1 MLSKTLTTAVLAAT
15 LLLGNAGSAQAHVLP
30 GHTTVNYTVVAHE
43 DGSGWITRTVRH
55 VGQGVVLRTVVR
67 VSEGLLPW
75 ECDRMGDRRCGARPA
90 PMRDARTKTVTLV
103 IARRPGMPHPVAL
116 TWSTD
121 GTRSARIATDVD
133 AEGEVV

>member
-1 MLSKTLTTAVLAAT
+1 MLSKTLTTAALAVT
-15 LLLGNAGSAQAHVLP
+15 ILLGSAGSAQAHLAP
-30 GHTTVNYTVVAHE
+30 GHTTVNYTVVAYE

-55 VGQGVVLRTVVR
+55 VGQGVILRTVVE

-75 ECDRMGDRRCGARPA
+75 ECDRMGNRRCSARPA
-90 PMRDARTKTVTLV
+90 PTHDARTKTVTLV
-103 IARRPGMPHPVAL
+103 IARRAGMPHSVAL

-133 AEGEVV
+133 AEGEVI

>member
-1 MLSKTLTTAVLAAT
+1 MLTKTLTAAALAVT
-15 LLLGNAGSAQAHVLP
+15 FVLGSAGSAQAHILP
-30 GHTTVNYTVVAHE
+30 GHTTVNYRVVAYE

-55 VGQGVVLRTVVR
+55 VGQGVVLRTVVK
-67 VSEGLLPW
+67 VHEGLLPW
-75 ECDRMGDRRCGARPA
+75 ECDRMGNKRCGARLT

-133 AEGEVV
+133 AEGEVI